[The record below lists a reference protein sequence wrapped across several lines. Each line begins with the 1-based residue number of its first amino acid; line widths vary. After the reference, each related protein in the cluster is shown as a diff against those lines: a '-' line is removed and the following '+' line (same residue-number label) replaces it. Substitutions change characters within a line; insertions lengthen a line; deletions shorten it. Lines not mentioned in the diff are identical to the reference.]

1 MTEPAIKYKNT
12 VPGTFVRRVNRF
24 VAEVMIDQKTERV
37 HVKNTGRLRELLLP
51 GAKVT
56 LQKAADPSRKT
67 AYDLISVYKE
77 GLEWVNIDSL
87 VPNKL
92 MKQYLM
98 SLDYDVVKPEY
109 TFGDSRFD
117 FYMERQGEKYLT
129 EVKGCT
135 LAADLERGTG
145 LFPDAPTE
153 RGVKHLDEL
162 AAAAKKGYHCQA
174 AFVIQMN
181 GIHTVL
187 PNDDTHPEFGQALR
201 RAAKAGVQVAF
212 YECHVEADSI
222 MITGAAANNQDEKVI
237 KQTGMNEELT
247 LIEDAAAYVQEL
259 FRTNAGGH
267 DADHTMRVYRNT
279 LRIAENEPDCDVRI
293 AALAALL
300 HDADDHKLF
309 STKNN
314 ANARA
319 FLEAHQVPRQTI
331 DRICGVINSVSFKQN
346 KGKAPDTPEGKVVQ
360 DADRLDAMGAIGV
373 ARTFAY
379 GGEHGRSMADS
390 VQHFY
395 DKLLRLKELMNTETG
410 RQMAEQ
416 RHAFLEAFLREY
428 FEEEGQNSDHTNS

>member
-1 MTEPAIKYKNT
+1 MNRTEPAIKYENT
-12 VPGTFVRRVNRF
+12 VPGTFVRRINRF
-24 VAEVMIDQKTERV
+24 VAEVMIDGKTERV

-56 LQKAADPSRKT
+56 LQKASDPGRKT

-77 GLEWVNIDSL
+77 G
-87 VPNKL
+87 
-92 MKQYLM
+92 KQYLM
-98 SLDYDVVKPEY
+98 SLDYDVVNPEY

-222 MITGAAANNQDEKVI
+222 KITG
-237 KQTGMNEELT
+237 
-247 LIEDAAAYVQEL
+247 
-259 FRTNAGGH
+259 
-267 DADHTMRVYRNT
+267 
-279 LRIAENEPDCDVRI
+279 
-293 AALAALL
+293 
-300 HDADDHKLF
+300 
-309 STKNN
+309 
-314 ANARA
+314 
-319 FLEAHQVPRQTI
+319 
-331 DRICGVINSVSFKQN
+331 INDN
-346 KGKAPDTPEGKVVQ
+346 P
-360 DADRLDAMGAIGV
+360 
-373 ARTFAY
+373 
-379 GGEHGRSMADS
+379 
-390 VQHFY
+390 
-395 DKLLRLKELMNTETG
+395 KE
-410 RQMAEQ
+410 
-416 RHAFLEAFLREY
+416 
-428 FEEEGQNSDHTNS
+428 

>member
-1 MTEPAIKYKNT
+1 MTSTPSTIKYENT
-12 VPGTFVRRVNRF
+12 VTGTFVRRLNRF
-24 VAEVMIDQKTERV
+24 AAEVLIDGKKEKV

-56 LQKAADPSRKT
+56 LQKASDPNRKT
-67 AYDLISVYKE
+67 AYDLISVYKS

-98 SLDYDVVKPEY
+98 GLDFDMVKPEF
-109 TFGDSRFD
+109 TFGNSRFD
-117 FYMERQGEKYLT
+117 FYMERDGEKYLT

-201 RAAKAGVQVAF
+201 RAVAAGVQVVF

-222 MITGAAANNQDEKVI
+222 KITG
-237 KQTGMNEELT
+237 
-247 LIEDAAAYVQEL
+247 
-259 FRTNAGGH
+259 
-267 DADHTMRVYRNT
+267 
-279 LRIAENEPDCDVRI
+279 
-293 AALAALL
+293 
-300 HDADDHKLF
+300 
-309 STKNN
+309 
-314 ANARA
+314 
-319 FLEAHQVPRQTI
+319 
-331 DRICGVINSVSFKQN
+331 INDN
-346 KGKAPDTPEGKVVQ
+346 P
-360 DADRLDAMGAIGV
+360 
-373 ARTFAY
+373 
-379 GGEHGRSMADS
+379 
-390 VQHFY
+390 
-395 DKLLRLKELMNTETG
+395 KE
-410 RQMAEQ
+410 
-416 RHAFLEAFLREY
+416 
-428 FEEEGQNSDHTNS
+428 